1 MKTAMQELITEM
13 KYLETYPMTSF
24 VIKLATRLLEKE
36 KEQILNARLNG
47 FMISAEGWNGEY
59 PEMKYTE
66 VIREIKN
73 EEYYN
78 ETYNQNEG

>member
-1 MKTAMQELITEM
+1 MKTAMQELID
-13 KYLETYPMTSF
+13 K
-24 VIKLATRLLEKE
+24 IKEAVPYFKMSIYQENFDKALQKE

-66 VIREIKN
+66 MIREIKN

-78 ETYNQNEG
+78 ETYNQNK

>member
-1 MKTAMQELITEM
+1 MKTAMQVLITEL
-13 KYLETYPMTSF
+13 KYVEEWPMISGI
-24 VIKLATRLLEKE
+24 IKRANDLLEKE

-66 VIREIKN
+66 MIREIKN

-78 ETYNQNEG
+78 ETYKN

>member
-36 KEQILNARLNG
+36 KEQIENAYWV
-47 FMISAEGWNGEY
+47 SYKEGQYSGD
-59 PEMKYTE
+59 KTA
-66 VIREIKN
+66 

-78 ETYNQNEG
+78 ETYFQNK